1 MRNQFL
7 ICVILFTLTNN
18 TSASFQEEKK
28 VIDSTYSIDNE
39 ISFLFMGDF
48 MQHGPQIKA
57 AKDSNGNYNYERY
70 FEYTESLIKEVDFA
84 IANLE
89 VTLAGKP
96 YSGYPRFSA
105 PDAYAVAIKDAG
117 FDVLTTANNHSN
129 DRGSLGLIRTIRI
142 LDSLNIKHLGTYQD
156 SIEKNENYPLIIE
169 KNGIKVGL
177 LNYTYGT
184 NGLETQYPNIVNMID
199 EKKILR
205 DIRLCKQKQVDKI
218 IAIAHWG
225 KEYLSFPDQYQKRW
239 GEWMFSNG
247 IDIIIGGHPHSVQ
260 PAEYRKSD
268 LNQDQLIIWSLG
280 NIVSNQRKEH
290 TDGGSS
296 LQFSLYKDSNGEIKI
311 KNVGYHLHWVWIHNQ
326 NQKNIYQILPI
337 TKAEKTRLSL
347 DKNSQELMSRFIQN
361 ERSLYL
367 EYNLNV
373 PEYQYDLES
382 DSYYLD

>member
-57 AKDSNGNYNYERY
+57 AKDSNGNYNYEHY

-199 EKKILR
+199 EKKILK

-260 PAEYRKSD
+260 PAEYRKSN

-296 LQFSLYKDSNGEIKI
+296 LQFSLYKHMLFF
-311 KNVGYHLHWVWIHNQ
+311 Y
-326 NQKNIYQILPI
+326 
-337 TKAEKTRLSL
+337 LS
-347 DKNSQELMSRFIQN
+347 
-361 ERSLYL
+361 
-367 EYNLNV
+367 
-373 PEYQYDLES
+373 
-382 DSYYLD
+382 